1 MVIKMEKQSETL
13 VSVIVA
19 IYKVEDYLKQCVQ
32 SIIGQTYHNI
42 EIILVDDG
50 SPDDCPVICDEFSR
64 KDPRVCVIHKEN
76 EGSVYARRAGL
87 MKATGQYVLMVDGD
101 DYMDSHYIENLVCA
115 ADKDAA
121 DVVVDSFMVS
131 YSNRAFAEKMNHQ
144 VGAYRN
150 NKLAEMKKS
159 LIYAGTYFKFG
170 INPALWNKLFR
181 RDKILRYYQNVPKQL
196 TLGDDFAVSVPFMAD
211 AGCISIIDS
220 GDYYHY
226 RQREASMVRAYDPK
240 LNQKVEQLINYLR
253 QQENL
258 KSFDTQ
264 LNYYYSWLYMSCM
277 KNDTIKKCDLF
288 DLAKALEKTSNS
300 FNKIVRLD
308 DLNNLTF
315 KYRIIFMLTKYN
327 FWKMLA
333 LLFRMKKATR

>member
-121 DVVVDSFMVS
+121 DVVVDS
-131 YSNRAFAEKMNHQ
+131 
-144 VGAYRN
+144 
-150 NKLAEMKKS
+150 LS
-159 LIYAGTYFKFG
+159 LIH
-170 INPALWNKLFR
+170 
-181 RDKILRYYQNVPKQL
+181 
-196 TLGDDFAVSVPFMAD
+196 
-211 AGCISIIDS
+211 IS
-220 GDYYHY
+220 
-226 RQREASMVRAYDPK
+226 EP
-240 LNQKVEQLINYLR
+240 
-253 QQENL
+253 
-258 KSFDTQ
+258 
-264 LNYYYSWLYMSCM
+264 
-277 KNDTIKKCDLF
+277 
-288 DLAKALEKTSNS
+288 
-300 FNKIVRLD
+300 
-308 DLNNLTF
+308 
-315 KYRIIFMLTKYN
+315 
-327 FWKMLA
+327 
-333 LLFRMKKATR
+333 TRPY